1 MCGYIIYI
9 NQLNSILIK
18 FSRTSFV
25 SSMLRLMWYLS
36 DVALMYHKALS
47 KMGKKKK
54 KQNWFSTSLNN
65 TSPCAN
71 QKYMCLVNLIQ
82 WVVFPQ
88 IFSFITEVYFKL

>member
-25 SSMLRLMWYLS
+25 SSMLRVMWYLS

-47 KMGKKKK
+47 KMEKKKK
-54 KQNWFSTSLNN
+54 KQN
-65 TSPCAN
+65 
-71 QKYMCLVNLIQ
+71 
-82 WVVFPQ
+82 
-88 IFSFITEVYFKL
+88 

>member
-1 MCGYIIYI
+1 MKQIHECDANHIKKLEEKKPMCGYIIYI

-54 KQNWFSTSLNN
+54 KKTE
-65 TSPCAN
+65 
-71 QKYMCLVNLIQ
+71 LI
-82 WVVFPQ
+82 FH
-88 IFSFITEVYFKL
+88 ILE

>member
-54 KQNWFSTSLNN
+54 KTE
-65 TSPCAN
+65 
-71 QKYMCLVNLIQ
+71 LI
-82 WVVFPQ
+82 FH
-88 IFSFITEVYFKL
+88 ILE